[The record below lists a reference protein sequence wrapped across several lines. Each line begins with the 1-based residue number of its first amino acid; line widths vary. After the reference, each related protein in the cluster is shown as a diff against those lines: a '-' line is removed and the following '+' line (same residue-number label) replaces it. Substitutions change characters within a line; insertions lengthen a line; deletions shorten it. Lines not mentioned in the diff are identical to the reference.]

1 MINASSKT
9 TSLLKEINYNKIT
22 ILISLLIIL
31 LAQTYPQYVY
41 GPIFWAEFL
50 ILIFLF
56 AAMCSALG
64 CLGLICFFGL
74 GSMFFVVPLKPFTIN
89 FWNALTFAGNPE
101 QYGLAAVF
109 LQQKDYFL
117 THPALVSFYTSL
129 AFLAILWR
137 HPDPYEERCAHSPMK
152 IFDCIIKYTDIKI
165 IATIF
170 IITCLFT
177 NKLTATIATWTIV
190 YFILLGMGKKE
201 FIMDNFKF
209 YVGYLVIF
217 GSYAISKS
225 DKSLVDA
232 ILGIIMLNP

>member
-1 MINASSKT
+1 MINTSSKT

-56 AAMCSALG
+56 AAICSALG